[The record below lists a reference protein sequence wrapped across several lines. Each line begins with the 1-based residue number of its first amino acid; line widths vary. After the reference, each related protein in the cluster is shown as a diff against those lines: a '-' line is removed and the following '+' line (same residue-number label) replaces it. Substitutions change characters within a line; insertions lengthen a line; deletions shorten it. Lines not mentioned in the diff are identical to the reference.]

1 MAASKASAAAAD
13 KKTIAA
19 EERRKK
25 LILIKN
31 NRALYVMILLPII
44 YFILFKYIPMTNI
57 VIAFKDYNIFA
68 GTWASPWANP
78 LGKYFIQAFSSAE
91 FQRALWN
98 TINLNVLDLVFSF
111 PAPIIVAIMLNELT
125 FKKFK
130 RVTQTIL
137 YMPHFLSWI
146 VIAGLAMQIFAPETG
161 MVNVLLRHMGFESV
175 PFLNDSGHWIAT
187 YVTLGVWQSAG
198 WNTIIYLAAI
208 TGIDTELYEAAEVDG
223 ATRFRKIWHIT
234 LPGIRPTIV
243 TLLILQMGRMLQ
255 VAFDRPYALANYL
268 VMDVADVIST
278 YVYRV
283 GIESQ
288 QFALSTAVGVF
299 QSVVCV
305 IFLLVAN
312 VIAKR
317 LGEDGIW

>member
-1 MAASKASAAAAD
+1 
-13 KKTIAA
+13 
-19 EERRKK
+19 
-25 LILIKN
+25 
-31 NRALYVMILLPII
+31 
-44 YFILFKYIPMTNI
+44 
-57 VIAFKDYNIFA
+57 
-68 GTWASPWANP
+68 
-78 LGKYFIQAFSSAE
+78 
-91 FQRALWN
+91 
-98 TINLNVLDLVFSF
+98 
-111 PAPIIVAIMLNELT
+111 
-125 FKKFK
+125 
-130 RVTQTIL
+130 
-137 YMPHFLSWI
+137 
-146 VIAGLAMQIFAPETG
+146 

-223 ATRFRKIWHIT
+223 ASRFRKIWHIT

>member
-1 MAASKASAAAAD
+1 M
-13 KKTIAA
+13 
-19 EERRKK
+19 
-25 LILIKN
+25 
-31 NRALYVMILLPII
+31 
-44 YFILFKYIPMTNI
+44 
-57 VIAFKDYNIFA
+57 
-68 GTWASPWANP
+68 
-78 LGKYFIQAFSSAE
+78 
-91 FQRALWN
+91 
-98 TINLNVLDLVFSF
+98 
-111 PAPIIVAIMLNELT
+111 
-125 FKKFK
+125 
-130 RVTQTIL
+130 
-137 YMPHFLSWI
+137 
-146 VIAGLAMQIFAPETG
+146 
-161 MVNVLLRHMGFESV
+161 
-175 PFLNDSGHWIAT
+175 
-187 YVTLGVWQSAG
+187 
-198 WNTIIYLAAI
+198 
-208 TGIDTELYEAAEVDG
+208 DG